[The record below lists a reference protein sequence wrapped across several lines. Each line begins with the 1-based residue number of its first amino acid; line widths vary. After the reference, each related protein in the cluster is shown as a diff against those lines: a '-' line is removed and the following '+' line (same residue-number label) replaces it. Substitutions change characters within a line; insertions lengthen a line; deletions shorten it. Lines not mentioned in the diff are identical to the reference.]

1 MSFIINQNFDLKSPQ
16 FNFVRDY
23 FADVASLKAAS
34 ENDFPDHF
42 ITNVGGV
49 LYQLTKSNAVD
60 ATTGKWRKLKLGS
73 DVDLSGYA
81 TTTSLNNHIKDYT
94 NPHKVTKT
102 QVGLSNVDNTSD
114 ANKPISLATQKAL
127 DNKVGVVDGK
137 GLSTNDFTTAYKN
150 KLDNIAEYANNYTLK
165 KATDLHLGGIKVGY
179 RQTTSGAEIR
189 DYPIELD
196 VNDKAFVTVPW
207 RNTEYSA
214 ATTSANGLMSSADK
228 IKLDG
233 IATNATR
240 VIVDDELSTSS
251 THAIQNSIVANNF
264 NNTNKKVE
272 SLSSSVSTLQSSVN
286 AIKPITTKEIT
297 DLFK

>member
-16 FNFVRDY
+16 FNFARDY

-60 ATTGKWRKLKLGS
+60 TTTGKWRKLKLGS

-81 TTTSLNNHIKDYT
+81 TTTSLTNHINNHD
-94 NPHKVTKT
+94 NPHKVRKD
-102 QVGLSNVDNTSD
+102 QIGLGNVDNTSD
-114 ANKPISLATQKAL
+114 ANKPISEAVKKAL
-127 DNKVGVVDGK
+127 GNKVDSVTGK
-137 GLSTNDFTTAYKN
+137 GLSTNDFTTAYKT

-165 KATDLHLGGIKVGY
+165 KADDLHLGGIKVGY
-179 RQTTSGAEIR
+179 RQTTTGAEPR
-189 DYPIELD
+189 NYPVELD
-196 VNDKAFVTVPW
+196 VNDKAFVNVPW
-207 RNTEYSA
+207 KNTEYNP
-214 ATTSANGLMSSADK
+214 ATTSANGLMSSTDK
-228 IKLDG
+228 TKLDS

-240 VIVDDELSTSS
+240 VIVDDTLSTTSS
-251 THAIQNSIVANNF
+251 NAVKNSLVTTKINDLRSDLNDVGRNV
-264 NNTNKKVE
+264 T
-272 SLSSSVSTLQSSVN
+272 TLQSSVN
-286 AIKPITTKEIT
+286 AITSITTKEIT

>member
-16 FNFVRDY
+16 FNFARDY

-49 LYQLTKSNAVD
+49 LYQLTKSNAVN
-60 ATTGKWRKLKLGS
+60 ATTGKWRKLELGS

-81 TTTSLNNHIKDYT
+81 TTTSLNSHINNQK
-94 NPHKVTKT
+94 NPHNVTKN
-102 QVGLSNVDNTSD
+102 QVGLGNVDNTSD
-114 ANKPISLATQKAL
+114 ANKPISTAVKEAL
-127 DNKVGVVDGK
+127 KNKVDTVDGK
-137 GLSTNDFTTAYKN
+137 DLSTNDFTTAYKT

-165 KATDLHLGGIKVGY
+165 KADDLHLGGIKLGY
-179 RQTTSGAEIR
+179 RQTTTSTEIR
-189 DYPIELD
+189 NYPVELD

-207 RNTEYSA
+207 RNTEYNP
-214 ATTSANGLMSSADK
+214 ATTSANGLMSSVDK
-228 IKLDG
+228 TKLDG

-240 VIVDDELSTSS
+240 VIVDDDFSTSS
-251 THAIQNSIVANNF
+251 S
-264 NNTNKKVE
+264 
-272 SLSSSVSTLQSSVN
+272 N
-286 AIKPITTKEIT
+286 AIKNSVVTTSINNIKTSVDKLGTGLTTLQNTVKGIISISEKEIT

>member
-81 TTTSLNNHIKDYT
+81 TITSLNNHINNQK
-94 NPHKVTKT
+94 NPHNVTKN
-102 QVGLSNVDNTSD
+102 QVGLGNVDNTSD
-114 ANKPISLATQKAL
+114 ANKPISTAVRDAL
-127 DNKVGVVDGK
+127 KGKVDTVDGK
-137 GLSTNDFTTAYKN
+137 DLSTNDFTTAYKT
-150 KLDNIAEYANNYTLK
+150 KLDGIETG
-165 KATDLHLGGIKVGY
+165 ATKLLPASADNLGGIKLGY
-179 RQTTSGAEIR
+179 RAVAGTK
-189 DYPIELD
+189 DYPILLD
-196 VNDKAFVTVPW
+196 GTHRAYVNVDW
-207 RNTEYSA
+207 RNTEYNP

-228 IKLDG
+228 TKLDG

-240 VIVDDELSTSS
+240 VIVDDDFSTSS
-251 THAIQNSIVANNF
+251 S
-264 NNTNKKVE
+264 
-272 SLSSSVSTLQSSVN
+272 N
-286 AIKPITTKEIT
+286 AIKNSVVTTSINNIKTSVDKLGTGLTALQKTVNGIISISEKEIT

>member
-16 FNFVRDY
+16 FNFARDY
-23 FADVASLKAAS
+23 FTDIASLKAAS

-49 LYQLTKSNAVD
+49 LYQLTKSNSVD
-60 ATTGKWRKLKLGS
+60 STTGKWRKLKLGS

-81 TTTSLNNHIKDYT
+81 TTTSLNNHIKDYV

-114 ANKPISLATQKAL
+114 ENKPLSLATRKAL
-127 DNKVGVVDGK
+127 EGKVDGVTGK

-150 KLDNIAEYANNYTLK
+150 KLDNIAEG
-165 KATDLHLGGIKVGY
+165 ATKLSAATADNLGGIKLGY
-179 RQTTSGAEIR
+179 RQTTTGTEIR
-189 DYPIELD
+189 DYSIQLD
-196 VNDKAFVTVPW
+196 ANNRAFVTVPW
-207 RNTEYSA
+207 KNTEYNA

-228 IKLDG
+228 TKLNG

-240 VIVDDELSTSS
+240 VIVDDDFSTTSG
-251 THAIQNSIVANNF
+251 
-264 NNTNKKVE
+264 
-272 SLSSSVSTLQSSVN
+272 N
-286 AIKPITTKEIT
+286 AIKNSVVTTSINNVKTSVDKLGTGLTALQKTVNGITSITTKEIT
-297 DLFK
+297 DLFE